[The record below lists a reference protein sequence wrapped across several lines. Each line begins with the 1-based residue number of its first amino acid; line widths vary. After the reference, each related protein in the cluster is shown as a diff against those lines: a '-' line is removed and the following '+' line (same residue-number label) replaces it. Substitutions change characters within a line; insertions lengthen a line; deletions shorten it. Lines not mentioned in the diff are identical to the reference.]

1 MLGLIE
7 GISALRKWVKDTQVS
22 DLGELDHS
30 LEDEKTCIF
39 GHQFIIDNDSKSLF
53 AVAADGSMHVQV
65 LDGYLE
71 HTKGKVQSVQV
82 EQSLY
87 VLWNGG
93 LIKMTDILGP
103 GEL

>member
-1 MLGLIE
+1 
-7 GISALRKWVKDTQVS
+7 
-22 DLGELDHS
+22 
-30 LEDEKTCIF
+30 
-39 GHQFIIDNDSKSLF
+39 
-53 AVAADGSMHVQV
+53 MHVQV

-71 HTKGKVQSVQV
+71 NTEGKVQSVQV

-103 GEL
+103 GELKIEPLDPCPHNPG

>member
-1 MLGLIE
+1 
-7 GISALRKWVKDTQVS
+7 
-22 DLGELDHS
+22 
-30 LEDEKTCIF
+30 
-39 GHQFIIDNDSKSLF
+39 
-53 AVAADGSMHVQV
+53 MHVQV

-71 HTKGKVQSVQV
+71 NTKGKVQSVQV